1 MSEIPYAYQGEALLL
16 RWSESANGRTLT
28 LQLDPHVGD
37 QHPFKSLKC
46 GPNGQRM
53 QIVAVLVADDEKP
66 ISTEDAAKTSAK
78 KVGSSGQGA
87 TAAKSKEHAGKKSRT
102 RMAGIKINEQ
112 SFQDWIG
119 VHPQVAAENRRD
131 HADTLLKEKLGIHSK
146 KELDVPGAP
155 AAEAFDRLM
164 TDFDTRSYR

>member
-1 MSEIPYAYQGEALLL
+1 MTEVVPAYLGEAMLV
-16 RWSESANGRTLT
+16 RWSDNHRGRTVT
-28 LQLDPHVGD
+28 FELDMEPGEN
-37 QHPFKSLKC
+37 PFRGYKC
-46 GPNGQRM
+46 GENGQRVKL
-53 QIVAVLVADDEKP
+53 VAVLVGDDEEP
-66 ISTEDAAKTSAK
+66 ISAK